1 MKEDRNRYGE
11 LSSERESMR
20 INRRSFVGTVTT
32 SVAALATLATAGRE
46 AEAQLVYTKADWR
59 LSEFNQLARNPA
71 RVKQVFDIIPIA
83 EGRFLNNVKN
93 SLNGLHFGFGIP
105 NEQIKVVAAL
115 HGPANMLNYDSVIW
129 SKYQI
134 GAWLRVTD
142 PSTGRPAVKNPYYAS
157 KAGAALRYSTEDP
170 DSIDSLY
177 QDTSIQALQH
187 RGVQMLSCHTA
198 LEEQVRAL
206 IAHSDLTHPPEE
218 IVKEMLAH
226 TLPGVL
232 VVASMVAAI
241 ALLQT
246 DGHYSYITV

>member
-1 MKEDRNRYGE
+1 M
-11 LSSERESMR
+11 
-20 INRRSFVGTVTT
+20 NRRSFVSTATA
-32 SVAALATLATAGRE
+32 SVAALATLGTAGSE
-46 AEAQLVYTKADWR
+46 AEGQLVYTKSDWK
-59 LSEFNQLARNPA
+59 LSEFNQLAKNPA

-83 EGRFLNNVKN
+83 EGRFLNNIKN

-105 NEQIKVVAAL
+105 DEQIKVVAAL
-115 HGPANMLNYDSVIW
+115 HGPANMLNYDDVIW

-134 GAWLRVTD
+134 GAWLKATD
-142 PSTGRPAVKNPYYAS
+142 PSTGQPAMKNPYYAS
-157 KAGAALRYSTEDP
+157 KAGTALHYSTEDP
-170 DSIDSLY
+170 DSRDSLY

-187 RGVQMLSCHTA
+187 RGVKMLSCHTA

-206 IAHSDLTHPPEE
+206 IAHNRLTQQPEE

-226 TLPGVL
+226 ALPGVL

-246 DGHYSYITV
+246 DGRYSYITV

>member
-1 MKEDRNRYGE
+1 M
-11 LSSERESMR
+11 
-20 INRRSFVGTVTT
+20 NRRSFVSTATT
-32 SVAALATLATAGRE
+32 SIAALATLATSSRE
-46 AEAQLVYTKADWR
+46 AEGQLVYTKSDWR
-59 LSEFNQLARNPA
+59 LSEFNQLATNPA

-83 EGRFLNNVKN
+83 EGRFLNNIKN

-105 NEQIKVVAAL
+105 DEQIKVVAAL
-115 HGPANMLNYDSVIW
+115 HGPANMLNYDDVMW
-129 SKYQI
+129 RKYRI
-134 GAWLRVTD
+134 GAWLKVTD
-142 PSTGRPAVKNPYYAS
+142 PSTGQPAVKNPYYAS
-157 KAGAALRYSTEDP
+157 KAGAALRYSTQDP
-170 DSIDSLY
+170 DSRDSLY

-206 IAHSDLTHPPEE
+206 IAHSNLTQAPEE

-246 DGHYSYITV
+246 NGRYTYITV

>member
-1 MKEDRNRYGE
+1 
-11 LSSERESMR
+11 MR
-20 INRRSFVGTVTT
+20 MNRRSFVATATT
-32 SVAALATLATAGRE
+32 SVAALATLATAGGD
-46 AEAQLVYTKADWR
+46 AEAQLVYTKSDWR
-59 LSEFNQLARNPA
+59 LSEFNQLVKNPA

-83 EGRFLNNVKN
+83 EGKFLNNIKN

-105 NEQIKVVAAL
+105 DEQIKVIAAL
-115 HGPANMLNYDSVIW
+115 HGPANMLNYDDVIW

-134 GAWLRVTD
+134 GAWLKVTD
-142 PSTGRPAVKNPYYAS
+142 SSTGRPAVKNPYYAS
-157 KAGAALRYSTEDP
+157 RAGMPPRYSTEDP
-170 DSIDSLY
+170 DSPDSLY

-187 RGVQMLSCHTA
+187 RGVKLLSCHTA

-206 IAHSDLTHPPEE
+206 IVHSGLTQRPEA

-246 DGHYSYITV
+246 DGHYTYIRV

>member
-1 MKEDRNRYGE
+1 M
-11 LSSERESMR
+11 
-20 INRRSFVGTVTT
+20 NRRSFVTTATT
-32 SVAALATLATAGRE
+32 SLAALATLATAGGK
-46 AEAQLVYTKADWR
+46 AKAQLVYIKSDWQ
-59 LSEFNQLARNPA
+59 LNEFNQLAKNPA
-71 RVKQVFDIIPIA
+71 RVKQVFDIIRIA
-83 EGRFLNNVKN
+83 EGGFLNNIKN
-93 SLNGLHFGFGIP
+93 SLNGLHLGFGIP
-105 NEQIKVVAAL
+105 DEQIKVVAAL
-115 HGPANMLNYDSVIW
+115 HGPANMLNYDDVIW

-134 GAWLRVTD
+134 GAWLKVTD
-142 PSTGRPAVKNPYYAS
+142 PSTGQPAVTNPYYAS

-170 DSIDSLY
+170 DSRESLY
-177 QDTSIQALQH
+177 QNTSIQALQH
-187 RGVQMLSCHTA
+187 RGVKMLSCHTA

-206 IAHSDLTHPPEE
+206 ITHSNLTHPPEE

>member
-1 MKEDRNRYGE
+1 M
-11 LSSERESMR
+11 
-20 INRRSFVGTVTT
+20 NRRSFVSTATT
-32 SVAALATLATAGRE
+32 SIAALATLATSGRE
-46 AEAQLVYTKADWR
+46 AEGQLVYTKSDWR
-59 LSEFNQLARNPA
+59 LSEFNQLATNPA

-83 EGRFLNNVKN
+83 EGRFLNNIKN

-105 NEQIKVVAAL
+105 DEQIKVVAAL
-115 HGPANMLNYDSVIW
+115 HGPANMLNYDDVMW
-129 SKYQI
+129 RKYRI
-134 GAWLRVTD
+134 GAWLKVTD
-142 PSTGRPAVKNPYYAS
+142 PSTGQPAVKNPYYAS
-157 KAGAALRYSTEDP
+157 KAGAALRYSTQDP
-170 DSIDSLY
+170 DSRDSLY
-177 QDTSIQALQH
+177 QDRSIQALQH

-206 IAHSDLTHPPEE
+206 IAHSNLTQAPEE

-246 DGHYSYITV
+246 NGRYTYITV